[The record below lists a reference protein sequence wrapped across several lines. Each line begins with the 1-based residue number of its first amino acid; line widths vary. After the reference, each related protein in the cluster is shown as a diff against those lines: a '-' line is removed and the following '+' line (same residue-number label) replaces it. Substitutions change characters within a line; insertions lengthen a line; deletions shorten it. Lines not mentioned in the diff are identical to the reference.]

1 MPDKLYPIHPSQ
13 EYRLNPEYKA
23 FYNENS
29 IAVPKIHTIPIS
41 VIRSIPRRPF
51 PGSGPEIPV
60 GEKEDILIAP
70 DSGPAKGVTIPTRC
84 YTPPGSAPTGGWPVL
99 VFYHGGGWTLGGLD
113 SELDVITNICTR
125 AKCVVVS
132 VDYRLAPEHVFPA
145 AVDDAWAALLWV
157 STKGPARLNIDAA
170 NLAVGGT
177 SAGGN
182 LAAVMAQRAAAAA
195 AAGGGGPVIKTQLLS
210 IPVTD
215 NTRTTDN
222 SACWRDLQH
231 SPALSADIMLW
242 FRDCYLPGPAAALR
256 AHPEASPLLWT
267 GDWSAL
273 PPAVVVVAGL
283 DVLRD
288 EGEAFA
294 AKLRRA
300 GVSVRLA
307 VFHDQPHVFPSMSG
321 VLEDGR
327 RAVTFMCESLHDSFY
342 NGEFIK
348 ARSNI

>member
-1 MPDKLYPIHPSQ
+1 MPDKLV
-13 EYRLNPEYKA
+13 KA

-41 VIRSIPRRPF
+41 VIRSIPPRPF

-60 GEKEDILIAP
+60 GKKEDILIAL
-70 DSGPAKGVTIPTRC
+70 DSGPTKGVTIPTRC

-125 AKCVVVS
+125 AK
-132 VDYRLAPEHVFPA
+132 LAPEHVFPA

-157 STKGPARLNIDAA
+157 SAQGPARLNIDAA

-195 AAGGGGPVIKTQLLS
+195 GPAIKTQFLS

-215 NTRTTDN
+215 NTRTPDN

-242 FRDCYLPGPAAALR
+242 FRDCYLRGPAAA
-256 AHPEASPLLWT
+256 AAAWAGPEAGPLLWT

-327 RAVTFMCESLHDSFY
+327 RGRHFHVRELA
-342 NGEFIK
+342 
-348 ARSNI
+348 

>member
-1 MPDKLYPIHPSQ
+1 MPEKLYPIHPSQ
-13 EYRLNPEYKA
+13 EHRLNAEYKA

-29 IAVPKIHTIPIS
+29 IAAPKIHTIPIS

-60 GEKEDILIAP
+60 GKKEDILIAL
-70 DSGPAKGVTIPTRC
+70 DSGPTKGVTIPTRC

-125 AKCVVVS
+125 AK
-132 VDYRLAPEHVFPA
+132 LAPEHAFPA
-145 AVDDAWAALLWV
+145 AVDDAWAALVWV
-157 STKGPARLNIDAA
+157 SQEGPARLAIDAA

-195 AAGGGGPVIKTQLLS
+195 AAARGGPVIKTQLLS

-215 NTRTTDN
+215 NTRTPDN

-242 FRDCYLPGPAAALR
+242 FRDCYLPGGGPAAAAAW

-294 AKLRRA
+294 AKLSQA
-300 GVSVRLA
+300 GVGVRLA
-307 VFHDQPHVFPSMSG
+307 LFHDQPHVFPSMSG

-342 NGEFIK
+342 GNDDSIV

>member
-1 MPDKLYPIHPSQ
+1 MPEKLYPIHPSQ
-13 EYRLNPEYKA
+13 EHRLNAEYKA

-29 IAVPKIHTIPIS
+29 IAAPKIHTIPIS

-60 GEKEDILIAP
+60 GKKEDIVIAL
-70 DSGPAKGVTIPTRC
+70 DSGPTKGVTIPTRC

-125 AKCVVVS
+125 AK
-132 VDYRLAPEHVFPA
+132 LAPEHAFPA

-157 STKGPARLNIDAA
+157 SKEGPARLGIDAA

-182 LAAVMAQRAAAAA
+182 LAAVMAQRAAAAR
-195 AAGGGGPVIKTQLLS
+195 GGPAIKTQLLS
-210 IPVTD
+210 IPRVLA
-215 NTRTTDN
+215 R
-222 SACWRDLQH
+222 
-231 SPALSADIMLW
+231 PAALARALGRHYAVVPRLLSA
-242 FRDCYLPGPAAALR
+242 RGGPAAAAAW

-294 AKLRRA
+294 AKLRQA
-300 GVSVRLA
+300 GVGVRLA
-307 VFHDQPHVFPSMSG
+307 MFHDQPHVFPSMSG

-342 NGEFIK
+342 GNDDSIV

>member
-29 IAVPKIHTIPIS
+29 ISVPKIHTIPIS

-51 PGSGPEIPV
+51 PGSGPELPV
-60 GEKEDILIAP
+60 GEKEDILIAL

-125 AKCVVVS
+125 AK
-132 VDYRLAPEHVFPA
+132 LAPEHVFPA

-195 AAGGGGPVIKTQLLS
+195 SAGGGGPVIKTQLLS

-342 NGEFIK
+342 NGGFIK
-348 ARSNI
+348 TRSNI

>member
-1 MPDKLYPIHPSQ
+1 MPEKLYPIHPSQ
-13 EYRLNPEYKA
+13 EHRLNAEYKA

-29 IAVPKIHTIPIS
+29 IAAPKIHTIPIS

-60 GEKEDILIAP
+60 GKKEDILIAL
-70 DSGPAKGVTIPTRC
+70 DSGPTKGVTIPTRC

-125 AKCVVVS
+125 AK
-132 VDYRLAPEHVFPA
+132 LAPEHAFPA

-157 STKGPARLNIDAA
+157 SKEGPARLAIDAA

-182 LAAVMAQRAAAAA
+182 LAAVMAQRAAAAR
-195 AAGGGGPVIKTQLLS
+195 GGPAIKTQLLS

-215 NTRTTDN
+215 NTRTPDN

-242 FRDCYLPGPAAALR
+242 FRDCYLPGGGPGRRRGLGAPGGEPAA
-256 AHPEASPLLWT
+256 
-267 GDWSAL
+267 
-273 PPAVVVVAGL
+273 L
-283 DVLRD
+283 DGRL
-288 EGEAFA
+288 GEAFA
-294 AKLRRA
+294 AKLRQA
-300 GVSVRLA
+300 GVGVRLA
-307 VFHDQPHVFPSMSG
+307 MFHDQPHVFPSMSG

-327 RAVTFMCESLHDSFY
+327 RAVTF
-342 NGEFIK
+342 IK
-348 ARSNI
+348 ASYTRRNSFQI

>member
-60 GEKEDILIAP
+60 GKKEDILIAL
-70 DSGPAKGVTIPTRC
+70 DSGPTKGVTIPTRC
-84 YTPPGSAPTGGWPVL
+84 YTPPGSAPTGGWPAL

-125 AKCVVVS
+125 AK
-132 VDYRLAPEHVFPA
+132 LAPEHVFPA
-145 AVDDAWAALLWV
+145 AVEDAWAALLWV

-195 AAGGGGPVIKTQLLS
+195 AAGSGGPVIKTQLLS

-348 ARSNI
+348 TRSNI

>member
-13 EYRLNPEYKA
+13 EHRLNPEYKA
-23 FYNENS
+23 FYNENA

-41 VIRSIPRRPF
+41 VIRSIPRQPF
-51 PGSGPEIPV
+51 PGSGPEVPV
-60 GEKEDILIAP
+60 GKKEDILIAL
-70 DSGPAKGVTIPTRC
+70 DSGPTESLTIPTRC

-113 SELDVITNICTR
+113 SELDVITNLCTR
-125 AKCVVVS
+125 AK
-132 VDYRLAPEHVFPA
+132 LAPEHVFPA

-157 STKGPARLNIDAA
+157 ATKGPARLNVDAA

-182 LAAVMAQRAAAAA
+182 LAAVMAQRAAAR
-195 AAGGGGPVIKTQLLS
+195 GGPAIKTQLLS

-215 NTRTTDN
+215 NTRTPDN

-242 FRDCYLPGPAAALR
+242 FRSCYLPGPAAWAD
-256 AHPEASPLLWT
+256 PEASPLLWT

-273 PPAVVVVAGL
+273 PPAIFVVAGL

-307 VFHDQPHVFPSMSG
+307 MFHDQPHVFPSMSG

-327 RAVTFMCESLHDSFY
+327 RAVTYMCESLHDSFY
-342 NGEFIK
+342 D
-348 ARSNI
+348 